1 MKIQYIVH
9 KSNNTISE
17 SWIKKFYTKMEII
30 VFISGL
36 LSFVPD
42 WNKVNEELASG
53 TMDEYEYQAW
63 LEDALRL
70 LYVVIDDYMVII

>member
-1 MKIQYIVH
+1 
-9 KSNNTISE
+9 
-17 SWIKKFYTKMEII
+17 MEII

-53 TMDEYEYQAW
+53 AIGADEYQAW
-63 LEDALRL
+63 LEQFSQSFYSKGNY
-70 LYVVIDDYMVII
+70 YVQPHF

>member
-1 MKIQYIVH
+1 
-9 KSNNTISE
+9 
-17 SWIKKFYTKMEII
+17 MEII

-70 LYVVIDDYMVII
+70 FNVVIDDYMVIF